1 MLFRP
6 DGDAV
11 LAFSQPAHAWVSG
24 QLARAWG
31 NEEVGSFEPREEVCL
46 AAEQHDIGWVT
57 WETRPTLN
65 PKTGRPRTFREMP
78 TATHIELWSQALPFA
93 LTLGRYTALLVSLH
107 GTGLYE
113 RFGPAPDAPAETLET
128 VRAFVERERAAQ
140 QRLIDSLS
148 GDPRYARYVDSATLQ
163 RNRRL
168 ISAWDYMSLVLC
180 GGIDEAVTIPG
191 VPGRVEPFDLTLAP
205 SSGEASAVR
214 VDPWPFAAD
223 SVQVIVDA
231 RRLTGRFDDE
241 SAMRDALD
249 AAEWVSLRIDLMQSG
264 RQ

>member
-1 MLFRP
+1 MLFRT

-11 LAFSQPAHAWVSG
+11 IAFSQPAYAWVSG

-31 NEEVGSFEPREEVCL
+31 NDLVGSFEPHEEVCL

-78 TATHIELWSQALPFA
+78 TSTHIELWSQALPFA

-113 RFGPAPDAPAETLET
+113 RFGPAPDAPTETLET

-140 QRLIDSLS
+140 QRLIESLAS
-148 GDPRYARYVDSATLQ
+148 DPRYARYVDDATIR
-163 RNRRL
+163 RNRNL

-180 GGIDEAVTIPG
+180 GGLDEPVTTPS
-191 VPGRVEPFDLTLAP
+191 VPGRSEPFDLTLAP
-205 SSGEASAVR
+205 LDSAGATVSA
-214 VDPWPFAAD
+214 DPWPFAAD
-223 SVQVIVDA
+223 IVHIVADA
-231 RRLTGRFDDE
+231 RRMTGRFDDE
-241 SAMRDALD
+241 VAMRDALD
-249 AAEWVSLRIDLMQSG
+249 TAEWVSVVIDLVPSG
-264 RQ
+264 